1 MSLYLGAMGQYLLMY
16 VRFVLTLFYAVV
28 STQSSKLEKTTSSLT
43 TACTTVHNHTL
54 IINIRG
60 RIEENLLQLHIL
72 DGFRWASIRN
82 NLQPA
87 HAQAALHKRADK
99 RHCIQ

>member
-16 VRFVLTLFYAVV
+16 VRFVLTLFYVP
-28 STQSSKLEKTTSSLT
+28 SLTESSDFRKTSSLT
-43 TACTTVHNHTL
+43 TACTTVHTHVF
-54 IINIRG
+54 IINTRE
-60 RIEENLLQLHIL
+60 RIEETLLQLHIL